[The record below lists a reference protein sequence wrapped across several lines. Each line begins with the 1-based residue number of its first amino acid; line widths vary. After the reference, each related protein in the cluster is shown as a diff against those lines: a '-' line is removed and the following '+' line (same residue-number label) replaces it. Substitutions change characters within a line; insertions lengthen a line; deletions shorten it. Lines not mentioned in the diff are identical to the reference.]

1 VRWPRDVPRE
11 LFSSYGP
18 DFQESSSSEV
28 ETGLPGRWLSLSSPT
43 PPSWMEPQQGT
54 SEVKEQPNQPPAFPV
69 SCHHWDAG
77 SHVRLFDGNTVLTLG
92 SKSSC
97 ERVLLA
103 DTGDN
108 LLRVSARA
116 APATAAANPRLMI
129 RLVLEGEELVL
140 DVDAEQR
147 PMVMRRVGETDGE
160 RLAVPGSLGGVVLEA
175 VGGWI
180 FVEATGLGITLRWN
194 AQVGLF
200 HVAADDFFALK

>member
-18 DFQESSSSEV
+18 DFQEISSSEV

-43 PPSWMEPQQGT
+43 PPPWTEPQQGA
-54 SEVKEQPNQPPAFPV
+54 SEAKGQPNQPPAFPA
-69 SCHHWDAG
+69 SCHHWGPG

-92 SKSSC
+92 GEASC

-103 DTGDN
+103 DAGEN

-116 APATAAANPRLMI
+116 APATGETNPRLMI
-129 RLVLEGEELVL
+129 RLMLEGEELVL

-147 PMVMRRVGETDGE
+147 PMVMRHVGETDGE
-160 RLAVPGSLGGVVLEA
+160 RLTVPGSLGGVVLEA

-200 HVAADDFFALK
+200 YVAAGDFSDLK

>member
-1 VRWPRDVPRE
+1 MRWPRDVPRE

-18 DFQESSSSEV
+18 YFQEISSSEV
-28 ETGLPGRWLSLSSPT
+28 ETGLPGRWLSLST
-43 PPSWMEPQQGT
+43 PLSWMEPQQEA
-54 SEVKEQPNQPPAFPV
+54 SEAKGQPNQPPAFPA

-92 SKSSC
+92 GEASC

-116 APATAAANPRLMI
+116 APAAGEANPLLMI

-160 RLAVPGSLGGVVLEA
+160 RLAVPGSFGGVVLEA
-175 VGGWI
+175 VGGWV

-194 AQVGLF
+194 AQVSLLN
-200 HVAADDFFALK
+200 VAGNFSDIK